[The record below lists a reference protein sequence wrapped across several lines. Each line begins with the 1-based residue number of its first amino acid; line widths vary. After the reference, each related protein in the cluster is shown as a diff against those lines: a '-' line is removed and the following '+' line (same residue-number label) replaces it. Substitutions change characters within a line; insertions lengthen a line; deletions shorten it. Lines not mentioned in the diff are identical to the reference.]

1 METSRLIFA
10 AVAFAT
16 LASTTSL
23 ARHGA
28 GKPGSLSGAAHHGN
42 SASSVTT
49 EPAVNAAG
57 VGAAGND
64 AGSKTSQA
72 LGGTGAARHGID
84 LVRPDDGYASPGLRR
99 RATRSA
105 LIAKSDKRHP
115 TIVLPMESRRAS
127 ANLAGGRTSPVR
139 AERDRRRLTRHQHSE
154 PGRHT
159 PVFERQ
165 RKRREC
171 RRSASRDPTARRH
184 GRRIAQSDRP
194 KRCCDGP
201 SRQQPSSA
209 RRARPHHGRPR
220 RREPP
225 SKTLGNASTPIRA
238 NGTI

>member
-1 METSRLIFA
+1 MESRVETSRLIFA

-28 GKPGSLSGAAHHGN
+28 GKPASSSGAAHHGN

-115 TIVLPMESRRAS
+115 TIVLPM
-127 ANLAGGRTSPVR
+127 NLVVHPPTSPAGAQVPF
-139 AERDRRRLTRHQHSE
+139 A
-154 PGRHT
+154 
-159 PVFERQ
+159 
-165 RKRREC
+165 
-171 RRSASRDPTARRH
+171 RSAIGVALPGTSIQNPGVT
-184 GRRIAQSDRP
+184 
-194 KRCCDGP
+194 
-201 SRQQPSSA
+201 RQFSSVNA
-209 RRARPHHGRPR
+209 NAGNAGEAHHGTPQ
-220 RREPP
+220 PVAMAGASLNP
-225 SKTLGNASTPIRA
+225 TGLNGAAMGHPASSPAVLGGPAHITAGLGGASLHPKH
-238 NGTI
+238 